1 MKIKELNQRCGGC
14 ELIDYCG
21 NAFGY
26 CICTDSRFREVEDE
40 QYKKFADN
48 AEIKAFEACR
58 NCNELCSDCDIE
70 EEARDYKCRQIA
82 DFVEKALQENYVE
95 GEEK

>member
-1 MKIKELNQRCGGC
+1 MKIKELNQHCGKC
-14 ELIDYCG
+14 SLIEYCG
-21 NAFGY
+21 NAFEY
-26 CICTDSRFREVEDE
+26 SICKDERFQEVKYKE
-40 QYKKFADN
+40 YKKLADN

-82 DFVEKALQENYVE
+82 DFVEKALQEN
-95 GEEK
+95 